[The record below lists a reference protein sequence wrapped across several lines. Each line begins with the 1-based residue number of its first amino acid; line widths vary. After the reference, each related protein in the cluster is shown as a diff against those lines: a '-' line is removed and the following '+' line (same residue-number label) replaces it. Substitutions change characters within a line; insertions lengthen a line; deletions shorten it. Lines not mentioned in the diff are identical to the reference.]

1 MIWDPIFECFV
12 PKKIDTNYTLEK
24 GTVAVKRK

>member
-1 MIWDPIFECFV
+1 MIWDLIFECFA